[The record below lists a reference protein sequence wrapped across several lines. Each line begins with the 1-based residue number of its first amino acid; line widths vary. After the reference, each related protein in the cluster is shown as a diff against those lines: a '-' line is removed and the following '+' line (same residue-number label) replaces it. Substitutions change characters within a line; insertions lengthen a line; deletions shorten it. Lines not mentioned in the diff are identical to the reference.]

1 MNEHATREE
10 MRAEAIER
18 IKMLD
23 LHPNVLRDL
32 RDDGRINIS
41 ERVGLLFWA
50 DDSDLELIRNIEE
63 EYEIFVYHG
72 IKTTATFGRML
83 TLFYVSKYKNEWEMA
98 REDFK
103 YNESCCYVH
112 NYDEPCFSEFG
123 TIGFEPK
130 IGGLI
135 RTA

>member
-10 MRAEAIER
+10 MKDEACER
-18 IKMLD
+18 IKMLK
-23 LHPNVLRDL
+23 LHPNVLMDFREADC
-32 RDDGRINIS
+32 INIS
-41 ERVGLLFWA
+41 EYTGVLFWA
-50 DDSDLELIRNIEE
+50 DGEDLETIRKIEE
-63 EYEIFVYHG
+63 DYDILVYHA
-72 IKTTATFGRML
+72 IKTCTTIGTML
-83 TLFYVSKYKNEWEMA
+83 SMFYVNRYKDLWEMA

>member
-10 MRAEAIER
+10 MKAEACER
-18 IKMLD
+18 IKMLK
-23 LHPNVLRDL
+23 LHPNVLMDFKQ
-32 RDDGRINIS
+32 DDRINIS
-41 ERVGLLFWA
+41 EHTGVLFWA
-50 DDSDLELIRNIEE
+50 DDEDLEIIRKVEE
-63 EYEIFVYHG
+63 DCEILVYHA
-72 IKTTATFGRML
+72 IKTFTTIGTML
-83 TLFYVSKYKNEWEMA
+83 SLFYVSKYKDEWEMA

-130 IGGLI
+130 IGGLV